1 MTTGKYSSNQN
12 VTKMKKTIYF
22 LFLLTIINCQNL
34 FAQASCSIDEVTSLG
49 QCTGSAINLEAKI
62 SGTLA
67 NIPNAIQWSQVSGI
81 AVTIKN
87 DNDAK
92 ALIAPVLN
100 SGIFSFKVTA
110 QCAQGGT
117 IEKTINHTVF
127 SKPNA
132 GKDSVAC
139 EYSLILYGRP
149 GFPKSS
155 SGLQW
160 ISAASNPTTTPA
172 DISSFGPNDIYIGG
186 MDKPG
191 DYFFF

>member
-1 MTTGKYSSNQN
+1 
-12 VTKMKKTIYF
+12 MKKTTYF
-22 LFLLTIINCQNL
+22 LFVLTIINCQNL
-34 FAQASCSIDEVTSLG
+34 FAQASCSIDQVTALG
-49 QCTGSAINLEAKI
+49 QCTGSTINLEAKI

-100 SGIFSFKVTA
+100 SGIFSFKVTV

-117 IEKTINHTVF
+117 IEKITKHTVF

-139 EYSLILYGRP
+139 EPWLNLHGRP

-160 ISAASNPTTTPA
+160 IAAANNPAPA
-172 DISSFGPNDIYIGG
+172 SVSLYPPNDIDI
-186 MDKPG
+186 DNLNEPG